1 MRVPLATEHKYLLF
15 VENRHL
21 CICIFFCF
29 HTVEKNVCWE
39 TVILE
44 KNLVQTIGKM
54 SAVNQ
59 LFWGNVCGETVIF
72 EKSKGISTWKNVFCE
87 FCILVK
93 CILVDERLIEKKFPF
108 KRVTGENVH
117 RENVFRGKMSFR
129 KTAS

>member
-1 MRVPLATEHKYLLF
+1 MSVGKRSFWK
-15 VENRHL
+15 
-21 CICIFFCF
+21 
-29 HTVEKNVCWE
+29 
-39 TVILE
+39 

-93 CILVDERLIEKKFPF
+93 CILADKRLIEKKFPF